1 MKPNMKDPL
10 LQALYVATYNL
21 ADKQLKYILEN
32 ATEEELL
39 HFHVISQQEL
49 PSPEQ
54 FIEGLKVSHKYVKQ
68 YNQL

>member
-10 LQALYVATYNL
+10 LQALYVATYRL
-21 ADKQLKYILEN
+21 DDEQLEYILEN
-32 ATEEELL
+32 ATEEELK

-49 PSPEQ
+49 PSHEQ

-68 YNQL
+68 YSQL